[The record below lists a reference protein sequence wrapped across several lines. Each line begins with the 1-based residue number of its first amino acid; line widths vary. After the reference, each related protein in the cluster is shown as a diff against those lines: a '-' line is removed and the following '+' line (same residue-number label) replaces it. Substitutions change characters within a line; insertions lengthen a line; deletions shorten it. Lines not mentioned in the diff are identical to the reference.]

1 MSLAL
6 IAGEG
11 NLPNQIIQSCKQ
23 RGIDLIVIGFKGQT
37 NLGTVGVPYAEFG
50 LGSIGEILKHLKHH
64 GIKDIVFAG
73 GIERPNIKA
82 LGLDWVG
89 TKWLRTLG
97 LRALKGDDDLLSGI
111 LELLQKEG
119 FTIIKPS
126 NFLENLMLPA
136 GVLTKASPSDQD
148 VLDSERGV
156 QILSSLA
163 SADVGQSVL
172 VQNGLVLG
180 IEAIEGTKA
189 LIERCAPLKRPGPEG
204 VLVKMAKAGQS
215 KTIDLPTIGPETVQS
230 LKDAGF
236 AGIAAGA
243 NLTQVIDLEKT
254 IKLADKLGLFIVG
267 LKND

>member
-23 RGIDLIVIGFKGQT
+23 RDIDLIVIGFKGQT
-37 NLGTVGVPYAEFG
+37 NLGTIDIPYAEFG
-50 LGSIGEILKHLKHH
+50 LGSIGEVLRHLKRHS
-64 GIKDIVFAG
+64 IKEIVFAG
-73 GIERPNIKA
+73 GIERPNIKT
-82 LGLDWVG
+82 LGLDWMG
-89 TKWLRTLG
+89 AKWLKTLG

-126 NFLENLMLPA
+126 NFLENLMLPP
-136 GVLTKASPSDQD
+136 GILTKASPADQD
-148 VLDSERGV
+148 LLDSERGA
-156 QILSSLA
+156 QILRSLSSQ
-163 SADVGQSVL
+163 DVGQSAL

-189 LIERCAPLKRPGPEG
+189 LIERCAPLKRPGPGG
-204 VLVKMAKAGQS
+204 VLVKMAKIGQS

-236 AGIAAGA
+236 AGIAAEEA
-243 NLTQVIDLEKT
+243 LTQVIDLEET
-254 IKLADKLGLFIVG
+254 IRLADELGLFIVG
-267 LKND
+267 IRND